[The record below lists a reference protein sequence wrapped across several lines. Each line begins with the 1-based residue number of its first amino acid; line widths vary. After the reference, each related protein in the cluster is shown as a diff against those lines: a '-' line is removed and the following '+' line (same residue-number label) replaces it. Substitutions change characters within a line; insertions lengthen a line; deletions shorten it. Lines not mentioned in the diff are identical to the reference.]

1 VQKDLFEELNPEQKR
16 AVETTE
22 GPLLILAGAGSGKT
36 KTLTHRIAY
45 ILATKKAT
53 PFNILAVTFTNKAAN
68 EMRQRTA
75 KLTGH
80 NPENRN
86 FIPFLGTFHG
96 ICVRILRQSGEA
108 AGIPR
113 NFVIWDEADRT
124 AALRQVGRELH
135 LDEKKLPPRFLASLI
150 SGAKNEMVSP
160 AQFAATAGDT
170 PVAKAAVKA
179 YPLYEKLLASSNALD
194 FDDLIGKTVNMLSNF
209 KEIRQKWQDQF
220 TYIVI
225 DEYQDTNAA
234 QYQLV
239 KLLTGKHKNIA
250 VVGDDW
256 QSIYS
261 WRGADF
267 RNILNF
273 EKDYSNC
280 TVIKLEQNYRST
292 KNILDAAH
300 AVISQ
305 NLQRSDKK
313 LWTAAGGGAPV
324 QVLAV
329 ANERAE
335 AETIARR
342 IRSAVDSN
350 GRKYND
356 FAILYRI
363 NAQSRA
369 VEEVFLRYNLPYRI
383 VGGVRFYDRAEI
395 KDIVAYLRLI
405 YQPEDQPSFA
415 RVVNIPPRGIGKRS
429 LEIFEDWRDKY
440 EYSLSLALTHS
451 NECDG
456 LTPKAKAGFSQI
468 ADLIVSF
475 RAEAGEMSAAVLLEK
490 LLKRLKYLEFIND
503 GTPQGEARAENVREL
518 LSVASQF
525 EDVGLDDFLEE
536 VALISDMERRNNT
549 ADAVTLMTLHS
560 AKGLEFPVVY
570 VAGLEESILPHSRS
584 LYDPQEMEEER
595 RLLYVGMTR
604 AREELY
610 LSYATERALFGGRT
624 SNPPSR
630 FLADIEGR
638 TAHEGDSASI
648 QTIVDDEP
656 HYVLELAEGDVVDHQ
671 LFGKGTVLEI
681 AGDTAV
687 VYFKGKGAKRLNIA
701 FAPLTKLN

>member
-1 VQKDLFEELNPEQKR
+1 
-16 AVETTE
+16 
-22 GPLLILAGAGSGKT
+22 
-36 KTLTHRIAY
+36 
-45 ILATKKAT
+45 
-53 PFNILAVTFTNKAAN
+53 
-68 EMRQRTA
+68 
-75 KLTGH
+75 
-80 NPENRN
+80 
-86 FIPFLGTFHG
+86 
-96 ICVRILRQSGEA
+96 
-108 AGIPR
+108 
-113 NFVIWDEADRT
+113 
-124 AALRQVGRELH
+124 
-135 LDEKKLPPRFLASLI
+135 
-150 SGAKNEMVSP
+150 
-160 AQFAATAGDT
+160 
-170 PVAKAAVKA
+170 
-179 YPLYEKLLASSNALD
+179 
-194 FDDLIGKTVNMLSNF
+194 
-209 KEIRQKWQDQF
+209 
-220 TYIVI
+220 
-225 DEYQDTNAA
+225 
-234 QYQLV
+234 
-239 KLLTGKHKNIA
+239 
-250 VVGDDW
+250 
-256 QSIYS
+256 
-261 WRGADF
+261 
-267 RNILNF
+267 
-273 EKDYSNC
+273 
-280 TVIKLEQNYRST
+280 
-292 KNILDAAH
+292 
-300 AVISQ
+300 
-305 NLQRSDKK
+305 
-313 LWTAAGGGAPV
+313 
-324 QVLAV
+324 
-329 ANERAE
+329 
-335 AETIARR
+335 
-342 IRSAVDSN
+342 
-350 GRKYND
+350 
-356 FAILYRI
+356 
-363 NAQSRA
+363 
-369 VEEVFLRYNLPYRI
+369 LPYRI

-595 RLLYVGMTR
+595 RLRYVGMTR